1 MYEPFVGDPYWIV
14 AVSGHIL
21 KVLCSAPFTVTD
33 LSVAF
38 PGMTMP
44 PTLDYFFFVQAE
56 EYLVIQCGDLT
67 TLPLFWNNATLRRS
81 LGITNPAVAPGTPG
95 VNEIPSAG
103 PMDYYMQRLWYA
115 QGRQRSAG
123 DMVGGPS
130 GAGTPGNRGSVLE
143 VTESPLVVGGD
154 GFSLPTQSGNVRA
167 LTHNA
172 NINTQLGQG
181 QLISGTRKVL
191 TALVVPITRADW
203 IATTSNN
210 QPQEFVIQLVNGPVN
225 DRSIVKINGDLYF
238 NALEPSIRSL
248 LASVRNW
255 TQPGNISISSQENRL
270 LQFNDR
276 ALLRFTSGVG
286 WDNRLLM
293 GELPKQL
300 PQGVVTPALA
310 PLDFLPISTLG
321 GALNPIWEGVLE
333 GLNILQLG
341 SADFNGLERAFAIV
355 VSSLDG
361 SIELWELTQAGR
373 FDNNRNGESRITWV
387 AEFPALTWGNEDE
400 LKQLVAGE
408 LGVDRVFGE
417 VVFKVEYRQDQQ
429 TCWLPW
435 TEWKIC
441 SARNTEETFSIES
454 VNDPDVYPLPT
465 FGDCY
470 RSSMVLPVPPVT
482 CSPCGNKRPSNIAY
496 QFQTRITVKGS
507 CRIRR
512 WVLWATEV
520 ERKLYENLVCAEN
533 LCQPPDPTT

>member
-1 MYEPFVGDPYWIV
+1 
-14 AVSGHIL
+14 
-21 KVLCSAPFTVTD
+21 
-33 LSVAF
+33 
-38 PGMTMP
+38 
-44 PTLDYFFFVQAE
+44 
-56 EYLVIQCGDLT
+56 
-67 TLPLFWNNATLRRS
+67 
-81 LGITNPAVAPGTPG
+81 
-95 VNEIPSAG
+95 
-103 PMDYYMQRLWYA
+103 
-115 QGRQRSAG
+115 
-123 DMVGGPS
+123 
-130 GAGTPGNRGSVLE
+130 
-143 VTESPLVVGGD
+143 
-154 GFSLPTQSGNVRA
+154 
-167 LTHNA
+167 
-172 NINTQLGQG
+172 
-181 QLISGTRKVL
+181 
-191 TALVVPITRADW
+191 
-203 IATTSNN
+203 
-210 QPQEFVIQLVNGPVN
+210 
-225 DRSIVKINGDLYF
+225 
-238 NALEPSIRSL
+238 
-248 LASVRNW
+248 
-255 TQPGNISISSQENRL
+255 
-270 LQFNDR
+270 
-276 ALLRFTSGVG
+276 
-286 WDNRLLM
+286 M

-341 SADFNGLERAFAIV
+341 SADFNGLERAFAIS

-387 AEFPALTWGNEDE
+387 AEFPAFTWGSEDE

-429 TCWLPW
+429 TCYLPW
-435 TEWKIC
+435 MEWKIC
-441 SARNTEETFSIES
+441 SARNAEETFSIES
-454 VNDPDVYPLPT
+454 VNDPDVYPLPQ

-482 CSPCGNKRPSNIAY
+482 CSPCSNKRPSNIAY